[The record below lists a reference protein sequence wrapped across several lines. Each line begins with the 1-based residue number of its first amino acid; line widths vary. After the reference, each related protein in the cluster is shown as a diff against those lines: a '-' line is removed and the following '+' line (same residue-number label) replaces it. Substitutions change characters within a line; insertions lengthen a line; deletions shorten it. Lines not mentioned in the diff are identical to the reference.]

1 MMQVMV
7 RKRWGRPGELRR
19 QVDRWFYRNRPKLA
33 VVAAFVVACLLG
45 LVASA
50 GLQSLAPGAAP
61 PAASAGP
68 R

>member
-7 RKRWGRPGELRR
+7 RKRGARPGDMRR
-19 QVDRWFYRNRPKLA
+19 HVDRWFYRNRPKLA
-33 VVAAFVVACLLG
+33 VVAAFAVACLLG

-50 GLQSLAPGAAP
+50 GLQSLGPHRAP
-61 PAASAGP
+61 PAAAAAP